1 MSPIH
6 GAAASDE
13 PLQLSLLQGF
23 PVSAAASR
31 PAPPWPPGFRWRRCG
46 WSPPSRTSTGP
57 STTACRPG
65 STPRR
70 SPVSA

>member
-6 GAAASDE
+6 GAAAPDE

-23 PVSAAASR
+23 PASAAAA
-31 PAPPWPPGFRWRRCG
+31 PAPPSPPGFRWPGCG
-46 WSPPSRTSTGP
+46 SSPPSRTLTGP
-57 STTACRPG
+57 STTACPPG

-70 SPVSA
+70 SPVSG